1 MSTPLNIA
9 LTNHLKTTFLKIFL
23 ACALFSLASIS
34 VAAELYELHVQNPN
48 KQIGYVVGDV
58 FTRTVELN
66 VKAPYKLSA
75 ASIPTKGLQQKG
87 IELRAAKVTEKE
99 TSKSTRYQLQL
110 KYQIFT
116 SGPTVRK
123 LAIAKHP
130 LIITHAGKSFKINI
144 PQWKFRV
151 SPLAVNGEV
160 YIEQDMSPY
169 RGPMLVDAIH
179 TQYWLGAF
187 LFLILLSTFGLIY
200 INADLTWF
208 PGMGG
213 PFAMSYRKI
222 SSLAEARNAEI
233 GSTEDSALIQQ
244 ATTSIHHAFNQTF
257 GENVFA
263 TDIDLFVQKH
273 PAFANIKQEISQFFK
288 VSNHVL
294 FAVNASDKTHISIAA
309 LMQFCAQCRHCER
322 NVA

>member
-1 MSTPLNIA
+1 MSIPLTI
-9 LTNHLKTTFLKIFL
+9 HLKTTFLKIAL
-23 ACALFSLASIS
+23 ACALFLLASMS
-34 VAAELYELHVQNPN
+34 TAAELYELHIQNPE

-87 IELRAAKVTEKE
+87 IELRAVKVTEKE

-123 LAIAKHP
+123 LEIAKHP

-169 RGPMLVDAIH
+169 RGPMLVETTH
-179 TQYWLGAF
+179 TKYLLGTS
-187 LFLILLSTFGLIY
+187 LLITLLATFGLIY

-222 SSLAEARNAEI
+222 SSLSEANIAETGSAEA
-233 GSTEDSALIQQ
+233 SALIQQ

-273 PAFANIKQEISQFFK
+273 PAFAHIKQEISQFFK
-288 VSNHVL
+288 ASNHVL
-294 FAVNASDKTHISIAA
+294 FAVNARDKTQVSIAA

>member
-1 MSTPLNIA
+1 MSITLI
-9 LTNHLKTTFLKIFL
+9 NHLKTTFLKIIL
-23 ACALFSLASIS
+23 ACALFSLVANSL
-34 VAAELYELHVQNPN
+34 AAELYELHIQNPK

-58 FTRTVELN
+58 FTRTIELN

-75 ASIPTKGLQQKG
+75 ASIPTKGLNQKG
-87 IELRAAKVTEKE
+87 IELSSVKVTEKE

-110 KYQIFT
+110 KYQLFT

-123 LAIAKHP
+123 LEIPKHP

-169 RGPMLVDAIH
+169 RGPMLVETTH
-179 TQYWLGAF
+179 TKYLLGT
-187 LFLILLSTFGLIY
+187 FLILTLLATIGLIY
-200 INADLTWF
+200 INADLAWF

-222 SSLAEARNAEI
+222 SNLTEAGND
-233 GSTEDSALIQQ
+233 EDSAVIQQ

-263 TDIDLFVQKH
+263 TDIDLFIQKH
-273 PAFANIKQEISQFFK
+273 PSFANIKQEIRQFFK
-288 VSNHVL
+288 ASNHVL
-294 FAVNASDKTHISIAA
+294 FAVNASEKTHISVAA
-309 LMQFCAQCRHCER
+309 LIQFCAQCRHCER